1 MVVCTFW
8 GISGIFG
15 YKWYGFYYICSM
27 RKVFK
32 QISFNAG
39 SYVNM
44 YTGQVLSDEIQNI
57 TSVNVFKDNV
67 VSISYENYCMYN
79 NGFIAYL
86 PSRFNIEEVGI
97 IMLLSGMVVGSNNI
111 VKYKNRYISGKK
123 LVEVLPIGRD
133 KGMRLYRKM
142 IEENIIAEAKE
153 PVKGGIVLLF
163 NPYLMKK
170 SRNINSVCAS
180 HFNDVSKE
188 FRANGKEESGGK
200 ESESGED

>member
-1 MVVCTFW
+1 
-8 GISGIFG
+8 
-15 YKWYGFYYICSM
+15 M

-39 SYVNM
+39 SYVNI

>member
-1 MVVCTFW
+1 M
-8 GISGIFG
+8 
-15 YKWYGFYYICSM
+15 K
-27 RKVFK
+27 KVFK

-39 SYVNM
+39 SYVNI

-86 PSRFNIEEVGI
+86 SNSFSVDEIGV

-111 VKYKNRYISGKK
+111 IKYKNRYISGSKLVSILPVGRDRGNRIYKK
-123 LVEVLPIGRD
+123 L
-133 KGMRLYRKM
+133 

-153 PVKGGIVLLF
+153 PVRGGIVLLF
-163 NPYLMKK
+163 NPFLMKK

-188 FRANGKEESGGK
+188 FRANGKEESSGK
-200 ESESGED
+200 ESESGENS

>member
-15 YKWYGFYYICSM
+15 YMWCGFYYICSM

-39 SYVNM
+39 SYVNI

-200 ESESGED
+200 ESESGEN